1 MKKAVTV
8 SHKHSF
14 RTHLKSEEIP
24 LKFGKIVESKAAC
37 IVISFRW
44 NDPDRFSFVNC
55 IVHSLTISTF
65 CQKCPVSGQNEC
77 SKLTQMRILQ

>member
-1 MKKAVTV
+1 VKKAVTV

-55 IVHSLTISTF
+55 IVHSLTIIH
-65 CQKCPVSGQNEC
+65 
-77 SKLTQMRILQ
+77 ILSEIPCKRTK